1 MAVGLSIGSNAQ
13 SDSHVCPRSS
23 GLRLA
28 PCCGRQAK
36 DCDQQAKEEERT
48 KREGIVQPSVRHL

>member
-1 MAVGLSIGSNAQ
+1 MAVGLSIGSYAQ

-36 DCDQQAKEEERT
+36 DCDQCGLFPQAIDLNLDNGT
-48 KREGIVQPSVRHL
+48 